1 MNELLP
7 ILFSGI
13 VCGLVTWGGV
23 RAELKYLRRD
33 VDDAHRKIDDHI
45 KALRACKA

>member
-7 ILFSGI
+7 VLFTGI

-23 RAELKYLRRD
+23 SVEMKYLRRD
-33 VDDAHRKIDDHI
+33 VDAANRKIDDHI
-45 KALRACKA
+45 KTPQACQA